1 MKTRT
6 ILSALPLALFVGAA
20 ALADSITLTGG
31 DVLRGTI
38 VSESDASVTLDH
50 AALGRIEV
58 ARSRIA
64 SIEKSPAAA
73 APAAPAAPAA
83 AAPVKPVAV
92 LPAPV
97 PPAPEA
103 PAKPDGSWKF
113 ALSLGLS
120 GSKNDESSNWDFRT
134 AGEAKREDE
143 DDRTTLTA
151 EYFYKRSDGVET
163 DNNILVKA
171 LEEFL
176 YKDSRW
182 ELFVQG
188 TYQNDNYQAWEQRA
202 GLYAG
207 PGYRLIEGEPLS
219 LKLRGGA
226 GASYEFP
233 TETWTPEAFIAN
245 DLVWKIDER
254 SSIKQGL
261 ELYPDLEQTGEYR
274 LIARIDYEIALNAK
288 NDLFM
293 NAGVRDEYDSYV
305 EPTGDSTNDI
315 KVYVGVKAKF

>member
-1 MKTRT
+1 MQVLS
-6 ILSALPLALFVGAA
+6 ILTAVPLALFAGAA
-20 ALADSITLTGG
+20 ARADSITLTGG

-38 VSESDASVTLDH
+38 VSETDASVTIDH

-58 ARSRIA
+58 ARSQIA
-64 SIEKSPAAA
+64 TVERTPAAA
-73 APAAPAAPAA
+73 APAAPAPA
-83 AAPVKPVAV
+83 KPVAV

-97 PPAPEA
+97 PPPPPA
-103 PAKPDGSWKF
+103 PATPDGSWKF

-134 AGEAKREDE
+134 AAEAKREDE

-151 EYFYKRSDGVET
+151 EYFYKRSDGIET

-202 GLYAG
+202 GVYAG

-219 LKLRGGA
+219 LKIRGGA

-233 TETWTPEAFIAN
+233 TETWTPEAFVAN
-245 DLVWKIDER
+245 DLVWKIDDR

-261 ELYPDLEQTGEYR
+261 EVYPDLEEMGEYR

-315 KVYVGVKAKF
+315 KVYVGIKAKF

>member
-1 MKTRT
+1 MKTCA

-38 VSESDASVTLDH
+38 VAESDASVTIDH

-58 ARSRIA
+58 ARSQIA

-73 APAAPAAPAA
+73 APAAPAAPAPA
-83 AAPVKPVAV
+83 KPVAV

-97 PPAPEA
+97 PPPPPA

-202 GLYAG
+202 GAYAG
-207 PGYRLIEGEPLS
+207 PGYRLIEGDPLS
-219 LKLRGGA
+219 LKIRGGA

-233 TETWTPEAFIAN
+233 TETWTPEAFIAD
-245 DLVWKIDER
+245 DLVWKIDDR

-293 NAGVRDEYDSYV
+293 NAGVRDEFDSYV

-315 KVYVGVKAKF
+315 KVYVGIKAKF

>member
-1 MKTRT
+1 MKTCA
-6 ILSALPLALFVGAA
+6 ILSAFPLALFVGAA

-38 VSESDASVTLDH
+38 VAESDASVTIDH

-58 ARSRIA
+58 ARSQIA

-73 APAAPAAPAA
+73 APAAPAAPAPA
-83 AAPVKPVAV
+83 KPVAV

-97 PPAPEA
+97 PPPPPA

-202 GLYAG
+202 GAYAG
-207 PGYRLIEGEPLS
+207 PGYRLIEGDPLS
-219 LKLRGGA
+219 LKIRGGA

-233 TETWTPEAFIAN
+233 TETWTPEAFIAD
-245 DLVWKIDER
+245 DLVWKIDDR

-293 NAGVRDEYDSYV
+293 NAGVRDEFDSYV

-315 KVYVGVKAKF
+315 KVYVGIKAKF

>member
-202 GLYAG
+202 GAYAG
-207 PGYRLIEGEPLS
+207 PGYRLIEGDPLS
-219 LKLRGGA
+219 LKIRGGA

-233 TETWTPEAFIAN
+233 TETWTPEAFIAD
-245 DLVWKIDER
+245 DLVWKIDDR

-261 ELYPDLEQTGEYR
+261 ELYPDLEEMGEYR

-315 KVYVGVKAKF
+315 KVYVGIKAKF

>member
-1 MKTRT
+1 M
-6 ILSALPLALFVGAA
+6 
-20 ALADSITLTGG
+20 
-31 DVLRGTI
+31 
-38 VSESDASVTLDH
+38 
-50 AALGRIEV
+50 
-58 ARSRIA
+58 
-64 SIEKSPAAA
+64 
-73 APAAPAAPAA
+73 
-83 AAPVKPVAV
+83 

-97 PPAPEA
+97 PPPPPA

-202 GLYAG
+202 GAYAG
-207 PGYRLIEGEPLS
+207 PGYRLIEGDPLS
-219 LKLRGGA
+219 LKIRGGA

-233 TETWTPEAFIAN
+233 TETWTPEAFIAD
-245 DLVWKIDER
+245 DLVWKIDDR

-261 ELYPDLEQTGEYR
+261 ELYPDLEEMGEYR

-315 KVYVGVKAKF
+315 KVYVGIKAKF

>member
-1 MKTRT
+1 MQVLS
-6 ILSALPLALFVGAA
+6 ILTAVPLALFASAA
-20 ALADSITLTGG
+20 ARADSITLTGG

-38 VSESDASVTLDH
+38 VSETDASVTIDH

-58 ARSRIA
+58 ARSQIA
-64 SIEKSPAAA
+64 TVERTPAAA
-73 APAAPAAPAA
+73 APAAPAPA
-83 AAPVKPVAV
+83 KPVAV

-97 PPAPEA
+97 PPPPPAPE
-103 PAKPDGSWKF
+103 KPDGSWKF

-134 AGEAKREDE
+134 AAEAKREDE

-151 EYFYKRSDGVET
+151 EYFYKRSDGIET

-315 KVYVGVKAKF
+315 KVYVGIKAKF

>member
-1 MKTRT
+1 MQVLS
-6 ILSALPLALFVGAA
+6 ILTAVPLALFASAA
-20 ALADSITLTGG
+20 ARADSITLTGG

-38 VSESDASVTLDH
+38 VSETDASVTIDH

-58 ARSRIA
+58 ARSQIA
-64 SIEKSPAAA
+64 TVERTPAAA
-73 APAAPAAPAA
+73 APAAPAPA
-83 AAPVKPVAV
+83 KPVAV

-97 PPAPEA
+97 PPPPPAPE
-103 PAKPDGSWKF
+103 KPDGSWKF

-134 AGEAKREDE
+134 AAEAKREDE

-151 EYFYKRSDGVET
+151 EYFYKRSDGIET

-202 GLYAG
+202 GVYAG

-219 LKLRGGA
+219 LKIRGGA

-233 TETWTPEAFIAN
+233 TETWTPEAFVAN
-245 DLVWKIDER
+245 DLVWKIDDR

-261 ELYPDLEQTGEYR
+261 DVYPDLEEMGEYR

-315 KVYVGVKAKF
+315 KVYVGIKAKF

>member
-1 MKTRT
+1 MKTCA
-6 ILSALPLALFVGAA
+6 ILSAFPLALFVGAA

-38 VSESDASVTLDH
+38 VAESDASVTIDH

-58 ARSRIA
+58 ARSQIA

-73 APAAPAAPAA
+73 APAAPAAPAPA
-83 AAPVKPVAV
+83 KPVAV

-97 PPAPEA
+97 PPPPPA

-202 GLYAG
+202 GAYAG
-207 PGYRLIEGEPLS
+207 PGYRLIEGDPLS
-219 LKLRGGA
+219 LKIRGGA

-233 TETWTPEAFIAN
+233 NETWTPEAFIAD
-245 DLVWKIDER
+245 DLVWKIDDR

-293 NAGVRDEYDSYV
+293 NAGVRDEFDSYV

-315 KVYVGVKAKF
+315 KVYVGIKAKF

>member
-1 MKTRT
+1 MQVLS
-6 ILSALPLALFVGAA
+6 ILTAVPLALFASAA
-20 ALADSITLTGG
+20 ARADSITLTGG

-38 VSESDASVTLDH
+38 VSETDASVTIDH

-58 ARSRIA
+58 ARSQIA
-64 SIEKSPAAA
+64 TVERTPAAA
-73 APAAPAAPAA
+73 APAAPAPA
-83 AAPVKPVAV
+83 KPVAV

-97 PPAPEA
+97 PPPPPAPE
-103 PAKPDGSWKF
+103 KPDGSWKF

-134 AGEAKREDE
+134 AAEAKREDE

-151 EYFYKRSDGVET
+151 EYFYKRSDGIET

-202 GLYAG
+202 GVYAG

-219 LKLRGGA
+219 LKIRGGA

-233 TETWTPEAFIAN
+233 TETWTPEAFVAN
-245 DLVWKIDER
+245 DLVWKIDDR

-261 ELYPDLEQTGEYR
+261 EVYPDLEEMGEYR

-315 KVYVGVKAKF
+315 KVYVGIKAKF